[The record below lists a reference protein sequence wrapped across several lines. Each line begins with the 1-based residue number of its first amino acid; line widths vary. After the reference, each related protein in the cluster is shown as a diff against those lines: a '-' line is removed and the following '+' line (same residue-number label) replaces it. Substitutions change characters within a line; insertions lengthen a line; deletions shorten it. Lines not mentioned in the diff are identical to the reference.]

1 MRTLAP
7 RYPNGSQ
14 NGLAL
19 APDGIS
25 VSTTQLFKWPPTSQ
39 AKRPN
44 HAGMQQPA
52 TRRASGFPTLSI
64 LNKQQSTLRMTTESP
79 ELQIEFEYLES
90 PRHTIEAPVVFPR
103 EPETKKEPCPIR
115 PTMRGDQNPE
125 EDPEIATATAIVT
138 ATATAIATAAAT
150 VAEVE
155 VEVQARARNPEV
167 VALAAAEAARGQS
180 PSP

>member
-1 MRTLAP
+1 
-7 RYPNGSQ
+7 
-14 NGLAL
+14 
-19 APDGIS
+19 
-25 VSTTQLFKWPPTSQ
+25 
-39 AKRPN
+39 
-44 HAGMQQPA
+44 
-52 TRRASGFPTLSI
+52 
-64 LNKQQSTLRMTTESP
+64 MTIESP

-90 PRHTIEAPVVFPR
+90 PRHTIEASVVFPR

-138 ATATAIATAAAT
+138 ATAIATAAAT
-150 VAEVE
+150 VAE

-167 VALAAAEAARGQS
+167 VALAAAGAARGQS

>member
-64 LNKQQSTLRMTTESP
+64 LNKQQSTLRMTIESP

-90 PRHTIEAPVVFPR
+90 PRHTIEASVVFPR
-103 EPETKKEPCPIR
+103 EPETKKDPCPILSL
-115 PTMRGDQNPE
+115 
-125 EDPEIATATAIVT
+125 IHI
-138 ATATAIATAAAT
+138 
-150 VAEVE
+150 
-155 VEVQARARNPEV
+155 
-167 VALAAAEAARGQS
+167 
-180 PSP
+180 

>member
-1 MRTLAP
+1 
-7 RYPNGSQ
+7 
-14 NGLAL
+14 
-19 APDGIS
+19 
-25 VSTTQLFKWPPTSQ
+25 
-39 AKRPN
+39 
-44 HAGMQQPA
+44 
-52 TRRASGFPTLSI
+52 
-64 LNKQQSTLRMTTESP
+64 MTTESP